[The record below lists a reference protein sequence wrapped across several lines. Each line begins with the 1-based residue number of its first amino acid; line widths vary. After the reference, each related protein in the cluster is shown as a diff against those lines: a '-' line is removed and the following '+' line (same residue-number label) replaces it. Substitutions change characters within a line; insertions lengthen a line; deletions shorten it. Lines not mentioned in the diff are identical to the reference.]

1 MSLIALPPVDQELPE
16 PEGQEIDAGP
26 FWPEQDTAQLRAL
39 AQLGGEVSEDRF
51 REAALNAIIA
61 VTRDLEDWRAAQVAA
76 GYASLDAVPA
86 QQVNGESAKIILF
99 RRALLATI
107 RADLAEVSRDFDATA
122 AGDQRSA
129 RLEDVIND
137 QRRNA
142 RWAIRDLIGRP
153 RNTVELI

>member
-39 AQLGGEVSEDRF
+39 AQLGGEVSEVRF

-99 RRALLATI
+99 RRALLPPFAPIWRRSRATSTPRRPAI
-107 RADLAEVSRDFDATA
+107 SAPPASKTSSTISVETRA
-122 AGDQRSA
+122 GRSA
-129 RLEDVIND
+129 ISST
-137 QRRNA
+137 A
-142 RWAIRDLIGRP
+142 RATPWS
-153 RNTVELI
+153 